1 MDLVDGCQQSTLSI
15 ASTLSILSIAVHL
28 VDVHLSQCRTRSF
41 KCCQDGLAF
50 GGTEAG
56 GCVPPGSSGIG
67 AVVTLGNVVKRAR
80 IRIEP
85 RLDIAGARLVS
96 LLESLVYEGE
106 QSGVKR
112 GDGARAPDDGLSASI
127 KTL

>member
-1 MDLVDGCQQSTLSI
+1 MGGVDSVDEVDGMDIMDARKSTLSI
-15 ASTLSILSIAVHL
+15 AVH
-28 VDVHLSQCRTRSF
+28 VHLSQCRTRSC
-41 KCCQDGLAF
+41 KCCQDALAF
-50 GGTEAG
+50 WGTEAG